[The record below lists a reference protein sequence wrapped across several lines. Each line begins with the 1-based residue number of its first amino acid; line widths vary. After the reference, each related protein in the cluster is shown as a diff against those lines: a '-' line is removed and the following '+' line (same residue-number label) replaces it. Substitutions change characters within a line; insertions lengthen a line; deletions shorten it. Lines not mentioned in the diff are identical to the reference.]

1 MLSHVK
7 SFFARHIDEP
17 TGSHP
22 EHALQIATAALLI
35 EISRADAEVARAEE
49 NAILKAI
56 QEVFALNEAETAE
69 LIALAEDRVDHAV
82 SFFEFTQL
90 IDTHFSQQEKVRLVE
105 LLWRVA
111 HSDSRIDHYEEH
123 YIRKIADL
131 LHVSHGDFIRMK
143 HRAADT

>member
-1 MLSHVK
+1 MLNHVK

-17 TGSHP
+17 AGSDP

-56 QEVFALNEAETAE
+56 EEVFALNEAETAE
-69 LIALAEDRVDHAV
+69 LIVLAEDKVDHAV

-90 IDTHFSQQEKVRLVE
+90 IDTRFSQQEKVHLVE

-111 HSDSRIDHYEEH
+111 YSDSRIDHYEEH
-123 YIRKIADL
+123 YIRKITDL